1 MEYNDAQ
8 DQEQEIALPEPESV
22 VYGQWSAWSAYTP
35 CSNGERTR
43 VRTCLSRKYALK
55 VICHGVSI
63 EDLTLTKYYRKVA
76 RTVMVISIY
85 RIGHRKVVFTIPKD
99 YVTDGVVPEKTVNL
113 ETIQLEM
120 LHEGEEIKLPFTK
133 IK

>member
-22 VYGQWSAWSAYTP
+22 VYGQWSVWSAYTP

-63 EDLTLTKYYRKVA
+63 EVQRCFSSAETHVPVA
-76 RTVMVISIY
+76 QDPYSIEKEIS
-85 RIGHRKVVFTIPKD
+85 GDKFK
-99 YVTDGVVPEKTVNL
+99 
-113 ETIQLEM
+113 
-120 LHEGEEIKLPFTK
+120 F
-133 IK
+133 